1 MYSFD
6 VKRQMAP
13 ADIDMVTALVQSAE
27 RADGSRPLSDHL
39 WLDLR
44 HGGRTGFAAILAT
57 ADEHHHGH
65 DHGHDHLVAY
75 CQLSR
80 GNESWALEL
89 VVSPHHRYD
98 IGIIGT
104 EMIGRAREIVAAEG
118 GGHVHWWVFE
128 PTQMHHEIAERCGLS
143 PGRRL
148 LQLRR
153 ALPLDEHLDRLA
165 DEVESC
171 RFSPGRDA
179 DEWLEVNNA
188 AFATHPEQGGWD
200 GAVLAA
206 RLDEAWFDPE
216 GFLLHHVDGRL
227 AGFCW
232 TKMHRD
238 TDPVLGEIYV
248 VAVHPDFAGRGL
260 GRRLVAAGLRH
271 LSAAGAHVGMLFVD
285 ADNDAAMTMYRSL
298 GFEAHH
304 GERAFVGDV
313 PAGSGAGTRTR

>member
-6 VKRQMAP
+6 VKRQMTP
-13 ADIDMVTALVQSAE
+13 ADIDMVTALVHSAE

-44 HGGRTGFAAILAT
+44 HGGRTGFAAILAG
-57 ADEHHHGH
+57 AD

-98 IGIIGT
+98 IEIIGT

-128 PTQMHHEIAERCGLS
+128 PTRMHHDIAGRCGLS
-143 PGRRL
+143 PGRSL

-153 ALPLDEHLDRLA
+153 SLPLDDGLDRLA

-171 RFSPGRDA
+171 RFAPGTDD

-188 AFATHPEQGGWD
+188 AFASHPEQGGWD
-200 GAVLAA
+200 RSVLAA
-206 RLDEAWFDPE
+206 RLDEEWFDPE

-238 TDPVLGEIYV
+238 TEPVLGEIYV

-271 LSAAGAHVGMLFVD
+271 LARAGAETGMLFVD

-298 GFEAHH
+298 GFVAHH

-313 PAGSGAGTRTR
+313 AAASTDGGRTP

>member
-6 VKRQMAP
+6 VKRQMTP
-13 ADIDMVTALVQSAE
+13 ADIELVTALVGSAE

-44 HGGRTGFAAILAT
+44 HGGRTGFAAIFASP
-57 ADEHHHGH
+57 E
-65 DHGHDHLVAY
+65 DHQHDHLVAY

-98 IGIIGT
+98 SGVIGT
-104 EMIGRAREIVAAEG
+104 GMIALARDIVAAEG

-128 PTQMHHEIAERCGLS
+128 PTQMHHDIAASCGLS

-153 ALPLDEHLDRLA
+153 DLPLAADEDALA

-171 RFSPGRDA
+171 RFVPGKDD

-188 AFATHPEQGGWD
+188 AFAAHPEQGGWD
-200 GAVLAA
+200 RSVLES
-206 RLDEAWFDPE
+206 RLEEDWFDPQ

-232 TKMHRD
+232 TKMHPD
-238 TDPVLGEIYV
+238 TEPRLGEIYV
-248 VAVHPDFAGRGL
+248 IAVHPDFAGRGI

-271 LSAAGAHVGMLFVD
+271 LAGAGARTGMLFVD
-285 ADNDAAMTMYRSL
+285 ADNEAAMSMYRSL
-298 GFEAHH
+298 GFAPHH
-304 GERAFVGDV
+304 SERAFVGDIAADDS
-313 PAGSGAGTRTR
+313 AGSGPA